1 MKHEKGAS
9 CFFFISPPIT
19 QIKNTVIT
27 HQLVSPRGA
36 LVDARLVKLHSQ
48 VNDGTPLE
56 HAH

>member
-1 MKHEKGAS
+1 MKKGRAV
-9 CFFFISPPIT
+9 FFISPPII